1 MMLPIDLALIQ
12 EPAFRKWVE
21 VYAKD
26 EDKFF
31 KVSATLI
38 GRRGLTSESRRF
50 CNTNIHPLRCIGFR
64 CYIC

>member
-1 MMLPIDLALIQ
+1 MMLPTDLAIIQ

-31 KVSATLI
+31 KVSATFCDK
-38 GRRGLTSESRRF
+38 RGFTAESRRYVTLISIL
-50 CNTNIHPLRCIGFR
+50 CDV
-64 CYIC
+64 